1 MVRYP
6 LETPQSQDIDTGAT
20 RLLADAPLVRAQMG
34 DGPEVW
40 LALSYEA
47 VRQVLS
53 DPRFSR
59 EAAMGPD
66 APVTIRSAYDPDV
79 LTSQDP
85 PKHSRTRRLM
95 ARAFSP
101 RMVDKLEPRI
111 QDIVDGLL
119 ADLEKHGPPADLVP
133 MYAEPLPIMVIC
145 ELLGVPYA
153 ERDAIRGWSARL
165 MASTAYTPE
174 EIANAV
180 KEIRIYLSTL
190 VAARRADPRDDLT
203 TALAQVT
210 DGGDTL
216 SEIELVANLQ
226 MLLIGGHETTVNQI
240 GNSLVALFRH
250 PEQLALLVSRPEL
263 MNAAVEE
270 LLRYSRLVSSALPR
284 VAVADVEI
292 GGFVIKAGEGVLAL
306 PGGGNQDPSAF
317 PEPDRLDITRQ
328 NPAHHLGFGHGT
340 HYCLGAPLAR
350 LELRTALS
358 SLLARF
364 PTLQLA
370 VPESELVWKDG
381 TPVRALRKLPVTW

>member
-6 LETPQSQDIDTGAT
+6 LNTPQSQDVDTGAT

-40 LALSYEA
+40 LALGYDV

-59 EAAMGPD
+59 EAAMGPN
-66 APVTIRSAYDPDV
+66 APVTLRSAYDPDV

-85 PKHSRTRRLM
+85 PRHSRTRRLM

-101 RMVDKLEPRI
+101 RMVEQLEPRI

-119 ADLEKHGPPADLVP
+119 AGLASHGPPADLVP

-153 ERDAIRGWSARL
+153 DRDAIRGWSDRL
-165 MASTAYTPE
+165 MATTAYTPS
-174 EIANAV
+174 EIAGAV
-180 KEIRIYLSTL
+180 QEIRAYLSEL
-190 VAARRADPRDDLT
+190 VAARRAAPRDDLT

-250 PEQLALLVSRPEL
+250 PAQLALLRERPEL
-263 MNAAVEE
+263 ANQAVEE
-270 LLRYSRLVSSALPR
+270 LLRYSRLVSSTLPR
-284 VAVADVEI
+284 VATADVEI
-292 GGFVIKAGEGVLAL
+292 GGVVIKSGEGVLAL
-306 PGGGNQDPSAF
+306 PGGGNQDPAAF

-328 NPAHHLGFGHGT
+328 NPAHHLGFGHGI

-358 SLLARF
+358 SLLAEF
-364 PTLQLA
+364 PALELA
-370 VPESELVWKDG
+370 VPESDLVWKDG
-381 TPVRALRKLPVTW
+381 TPVRALRKLPVSW